1 MQRKVQWSFRF
12 LFPCEILLQSARNA
26 SKNRGSNETES
37 KYFGLENLWSSPGC
51 RKSFVNADYEVSS
64 SAFHCSFRKLNPA
77 NGLLVTHCTFFSHS
91 GEEHLFLKFNLKAL
105 LYVMPSYLATCLKVC
120 DWDVHQTPYIWLHG
134 ACSDR
139 SEIWLIWHLNFIL
152 MKYLTCRIFYPTLMY
167 VRLSLPNVLFSTSWV
182 WSCFILRISYAR
194 RSLSCTFHLF
204 WIISKWNQWLE
215 VQEDVAVVQSSI

>member
-1 MQRKVQWSFRF
+1 MQVRIEAVMRLKVNTLAWRTCEALLAAESLLWMQTMKSVLLLHFTAASESWTQQMDCLLHTVRF
-12 LFPCEILLQSARNA
+12 C
-26 SKNRGSNETES
+26 
-37 KYFGLENLWSSPGC
+37 
-51 RKSFVNADYEVSS
+51 
-64 SAFHCSFRKLNPA
+64 
-77 NGLLVTHCTFFSHS
+77 SHS
-91 GEEHLFLKFNLKAL
+91 GEEHLFLKLNLKAL

-134 ACSDR
+134 ARSDR